1 MNSAHVGIR
10 VSNLDRSLDFY
21 LSGLGCNLSHR
32 LDLGELKIAFV
43 TAGSTT
49 FELIQK
55 DEPFCHN
62 GSIHLAF
69 SVGDLEQA
77 MKDLTSRGIDLSEA
91 SPRSF
96 QEGKIVFFKGP
107 DGETLELC
115 QGVGTAK

>member
-1 MNSAHVGIR
+1 MKSAHIGIK
-10 VSNLDRSLDFY
+10 VSDLERSLDFY
-21 LSGLGCNLSHR
+21 TSGLGCKLSHR
-32 LDLGELKIAFV
+32 MDLEGLKIAFV

-49 FELIQK
+49 FELVQK

-69 SVGDLEQA
+69 SVDDISETV
-77 MKDLTSRGIDLSEA
+77 KDLASRGIDLSGS

-96 QEGKIVFFKGP
+96 QGGAILFFHGP